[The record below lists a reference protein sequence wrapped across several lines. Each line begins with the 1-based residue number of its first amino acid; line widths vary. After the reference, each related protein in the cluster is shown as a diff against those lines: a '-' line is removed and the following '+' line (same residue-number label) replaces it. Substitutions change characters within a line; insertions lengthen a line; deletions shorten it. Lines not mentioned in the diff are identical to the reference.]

1 MARVVSWSPD
11 SADPMHVAQSMRA
24 LAETLQQA
32 SPDRSAELVR
42 LAQKLQRDALRAHA
56 EQAAAAPPREAD
68 GRGPFGEN

>member
-1 MARVVSWSPD
+1 
-11 SADPMHVAQSMRA
+11 MHVAQSMRA

-32 SPDRSAELVR
+32 SPDRSADLVR

-56 EQAAAAPPREAD
+56 EQAAPPREAD